1 MNLPSSFIT
10 TILNTYRDDGKR
22 WLAELPALID
32 EASRCWGLT
41 DITPVENLSYNFVAY
56 ANRPSTVASSR
67 SASAHGAVLKIG
79 VPNPELISEMAAL
92 RCFDGYGAVHLL
104 EADPE
109 RGMCLLE
116 RLYPGEM
123 LAALA
128 DDDQRTHIAADVM
141 LRLWKP
147 VPVGEPALRGL
158 PFIKLS
164 DWFAG
169 LDGLRPH
176 FGGGTGP
183 FPQRILEMAEALFL
197 ELFATSSPPLLIHGD
212 LHHFNILSS
221 GRGWLAI
228 DPKGIVGPPE
238 YEVGPLLINPI
249 PDFLRG
255 EAAVRQAA
263 RRIAILSERLG
274 FAPQR
279 IRDWAICHA
288 ILSAWWDIEDSG
300 EGSKYALACAEV
312 YGQVKV

>member
-1 MNLPSSFIT
+1 LNLPSSFT
-10 TILNTYRDDGKR
+10 ATILNTYRDDGRR
-22 WLAELPALID
+22 WLAELPARID
-32 EASRCWGLT
+32 EASRRWRLT
-41 DITPVENLSYNFVAY
+41 HITPVENLSYNFVAY
-56 ANRPSTVASSR
+56 ATRPSTAASPG
-67 SASAHGAVLKIG
+67 SASAQGAVLKIG
-79 VPNPELISEMAAL
+79 VPNPELTSEMAAL
-92 RCFDGYGAVHLL
+92 RLFNGDGAARLL

-116 RLYPGEM
+116 RLRPGEM

-147 VPVGEPALRGL
+147 VPVGEPAPQGL
-158 PFIKLS
+158 SFIELS

-169 LDGLRPH
+169 LDGLRPR

-183 FPQRILEMAEALFL
+183 FPKRILEMAEALIP
-197 ELFATSSPPLLIHGD
+197 ELFTTSSPPLLIHGD

-228 DPKGIVGPPE
+228 DPKGVIGPPE

-255 EAAVRQAA
+255 GAAVRQAE

-274 FAPQR
+274 FAPGR
-279 IRDWAICHA
+279 IRDWAVCHA
-288 ILSAWWDIEDSG
+288 VLSAWWDIEDSG
-300 EGSKYALACAEV
+300 EGSEYAIACAEV
-312 YGQVKV
+312 YGHARV

>member
-1 MNLPSSFIT
+1 
-10 TILNTYRDDGKR
+10 
-22 WLAELPALID
+22 
-32 EASRCWGLT
+32 
-41 DITPVENLSYNFVAY
+41 
-56 ANRPSTVASSR
+56 
-67 SASAHGAVLKIG
+67 VLKIG
-79 VPNPELISEMAAL
+79 VPNPELTSEMAAL
-92 RCFDGYGAVHLL
+92 RLFNGDGAARLL

-116 RLYPGEM
+116 QLLPGEM

-147 VPVGEPALRGL
+147 VPVGEPAPRDL

-169 LDGLRPH
+169 LDGVRPH

-183 FPQRILEMAEALFL
+183 FPQRILEMAEALIP
-197 ELFATSSPPLLIHGD
+197 ELFAASSPPLLIHGD

-228 DPKGIVGPPE
+228 DPKGVVGPPE

-255 EAAVRQAA
+255 EAAVRQAE

-300 EGSKYALACAEV
+300 EGSEYAIACAEV

>member
-10 TILNTYRDDGKR
+10 TILNTYRDDGRR

-32 EASRCWGLT
+32 EASRRWGLT

-56 ANRPSTVASSR
+56 ANRPSTAPR
-67 SASAHGAVLKIG
+67 SAQGAVLKIG
-79 VPNPELISEMAAL
+79 VPNPELTSEMAAL
-92 RCFDGYGAVHLL
+92 RLFNGDGAARLL
-104 EADPE
+104 EADLE

-116 RLYPGEM
+116 RLCPGEM
-123 LAALA
+123 LATLA

-141 LRLWKP
+141 LRLWR
-147 VPVGEPALRGL
+147 PAPQEL

-183 FPQRILEMAEALFL
+183 FPQRILEMAEALIP

-228 DPKGIVGPPE
+228 DPKGVIGPPE
-238 YEVGPLLINPI
+238 YDVGPLLINPI
-249 PDFLRG
+249 PDFLKSR
-255 EAAVRQAA
+255 EAVRRAE

-288 ILSAWWDIEDSG
+288 VLSAWWDIEDSS
-300 EGSKYALACAEV
+300 EGSEYAIACAEV

>member
-1 MNLPSSFIT
+1 
-10 TILNTYRDDGKR
+10 
-22 WLAELPALID
+22 
-32 EASRCWGLT
+32 
-41 DITPVENLSYNFVAY
+41 
-56 ANRPSTVASSR
+56 
-67 SASAHGAVLKIG
+67 VLKIG
-79 VPNPELISEMAAL
+79 VPNPELTSEMAAL
-92 RCFDGYGAVHLL
+92 RCFDGDGAVRLL

-116 RLYPGEM
+116 RLHPGKM
-123 LAALA
+123 LTMLE

-141 LRLWKP
+141 LHLWKP
-147 VPVGEPALRGL
+147 VPVGESEPQSL

-169 LDGLRPH
+169 LDGLRPQ

-183 FPQRILEMAEALFL
+183 FPQRILEMAEALIP
-197 ELFATSSPPLLIHGD
+197 ELFATSSPPLLIPGD

-228 DPKGIVGPPE
+228 DPKGVIGPPE
-238 YEVGPLLINPI
+238 YEVGPLLLNPWNEI
-249 PDFLRG
+249 KGADAIRIT
-255 EAAVRQAA
+255 E

-300 EGSKYALACAEV
+300 EGSEYAIACAEV
-312 YGQVKV
+312 YS

>member
-1 MNLPSSFIT
+1 MSRDLPDLNLPSSFIT
-10 TILNTYRDDGKR
+10 TILNTYRDNDRR

-32 EASRCWGLT
+32 AASRCWGLT

-56 ANRPSTVASSR
+56 ANRPSTALR
-67 SASAHGAVLKIG
+67 SAQGAVLKIG
-79 VPNPELISEMAAL
+79 VPNPELTREMAAL
-92 RCFDGYGAVHLL
+92 RLFNGDGAARLL

-116 RLYPGEM
+116 RLRPGEM

-128 DDDQRTHIAADVM
+128 DDDQRTYLAADVM
-141 LRLWKP
+141 LRLWR
-147 VPVGEPALRGL
+147 PAPQEL

-169 LDGLRPH
+169 LDGLRQR
-176 FGGGTGP
+176 FCGGTGP
-183 FPQRILEMAEALFL
+183 FPQRILEMAEALIP

-228 DPKGIVGPPE
+228 DPKGVIGPPE

-255 EAAVRQAA
+255 SAAVRQAE

-288 ILSAWWDIEDSG
+288 VLSAWWDIEDNG
-300 EGSKYALACAEV
+300 EGSEYAIACAEAYSLV
-312 YGQVKV
+312 IV

>member
-10 TILNTYRDDGKR
+10 TILNTYRDVGRR

-56 ANRPSTVASSR
+56 AKRPSTAASSR
-67 SASAHGAVLKIG
+67 SASAQGVVLKIG
-79 VPNPELISEMAAL
+79 VPNPELTSEMAAL
-92 RCFDGYGAVHLL
+92 HLFNGDGAARLF
-104 EADPE
+104 EADPK

-116 RLYPGEM
+116 RLHPGKM
-123 LAALA
+123 LTMLE

-147 VPVGEPALRGL
+147 VPVGEPAPQEL

-169 LDGLRPH
+169 LDGLHPR

-183 FPQRILEMAEALFL
+183 FPQRILEMAEALIP

-228 DPKGIVGPPE
+228 DPKGVVGPPE

-255 EAAVRQAA
+255 EAAVKQAE

-288 ILSAWWDIEDSG
+288 VLSAWWDIEDSG
-300 EGSKYALACAEV
+300 EGSEYAIACAEV
-312 YGQVKV
+312 YSKVKV

>member
-1 MNLPSSFIT
+1 LNLPSSFIT
-10 TILNTYRDDGKR
+10 TILNTYHDDGRR

-32 EASRCWGLT
+32 EASRGWGLT

-56 ANRPSTVASSR
+56 AYRPSTAASSR
-67 SASAHGAVLKIG
+67 SATAQGVVLKIS
-79 VPNPELISEMAAL
+79 VPNPELTSEMAAL
-92 RCFDGYGAVHLL
+92 RLFNGEGAARLF
-104 EADPE
+104 EADPK

-116 RLYPGEM
+116 RLFPGEM
-123 LAALA
+123 LSTIA

-147 VPVGEPALRGL
+147 VPLGEPAPQGL

-169 LDGLRPH
+169 LDGLRPQ

-183 FPQRILEMAEALFL
+183 FPQRIFEMAEALIP

-221 GRGWLAI
+221 GRGWRAI
-228 DPKGIVGPPE
+228 DPKGVIGPPE

-249 PDFLRG
+249 PDFLKG
-255 EAAVRQAA
+255 GMAFSQAE

-279 IRDWAICHA
+279 IRDWAICHS

-300 EGSKYALACAEV
+300 EGSEYALACAEV
-312 YGQVKV
+312 YSQVKV

>member
-1 MNLPSSFIT
+1 
-10 TILNTYRDDGKR
+10 
-22 WLAELPALID
+22 
-32 EASRCWGLT
+32 
-41 DITPVENLSYNFVAY
+41 
-56 ANRPSTVASSR
+56 
-67 SASAHGAVLKIG
+67 
-79 VPNPELISEMAAL
+79 
-92 RCFDGYGAVHLL
+92 
-104 EADPE
+104 
-109 RGMCLLE
+109 
-116 RLYPGEM
+116 
-123 LAALA
+123 
-128 DDDQRTHIAADVM
+128 
-141 LRLWKP
+141 
-147 VPVGEPALRGL
+147 L

-169 LDGLRPH
+169 LDGVRPH

-183 FPQRILEMAEALFL
+183 FPQRILEMAEALIP
-197 ELFATSSPPLLIHGD
+197 ELFAASSPPLLIHGD

-228 DPKGIVGPPE
+228 DPKGVIGPPE

-255 EAAVRQAA
+255 EAAVRQAE

-274 FAPQR
+274 FAPQC

-300 EGSKYALACAEV
+300 EGSEYAIACAEV

>member
-32 EASRCWGLT
+32 EASRRWGLT
-41 DITPVENLSYNFVAY
+41 DITPVDNLSYNFVAY
-56 ANRPSTVASSR
+56 TNRPSTALR
-67 SASAHGAVLKIG
+67 STQGAVLKIG
-79 VPNPELISEMAAL
+79 VPNPELTSEMAAL
-92 RCFDGYGAVHLL
+92 RLFNGDGAARLL

-116 RLYPGEM
+116 QLLPGEM

-141 LRLWKP
+141 LRLWTP
-147 VPVGEPALRGL
+147 VPVGEPAPRDL

-169 LDGLRPH
+169 LDGVRPH

-183 FPQRILEMAEALFL
+183 FPQRILEMAEALIP
-197 ELFATSSPPLLIHGD
+197 ELFAASSPPLLIHGD

-228 DPKGIVGPPE
+228 DPKGVVGPPE

-255 EAAVRQAA
+255 EAAVRQAE

-274 FAPQR
+274 FAPQC

>member
-10 TILNTYRDDGKR
+10 TILNTFGDEGRR
-22 WLAELPALID
+22 WLAKLPALID

-56 ANRPSTVASSR
+56 AKRSSTAASPS
-67 SASAHGAVLKIG
+67 SASTQGAVLKIG
-79 VPNPELISEMAAL
+79 VPNPELTSEMAAL
-92 RCFDGYGAVHLL
+92 QYFNGDGAVHLL

-116 RLYPGEM
+116 QLCPGGM
-123 LAALA
+123 LATLA

-141 LRLWKP
+141 LRLWR
-147 VPVGEPALRGL
+147 PASQEL

-169 LDGLRPH
+169 LDGLRPR
-176 FGGGTGP
+176 FEGGTGP
-183 FPQRILEMAEALFL
+183 FPKHIVEVAEALIP

-221 GRGWLAI
+221 KRGWLAI
-228 DPKGIVGPPE
+228 DPKGVIGPPE

-255 EAAVRQAA
+255 GAALRLAE

-274 FAPQR
+274 FAPEC

-288 ILSAWWDIEDSG
+288 VLSAWWDIEGSG
-300 EGSKYALACAEV
+300 ENSEYAIACAEV
-312 YGQVKV
+312 YSQVNV

>member
-1 MNLPSSFIT
+1 LNLSSSFIT
-10 TILNTYRDDGKR
+10 TILNTYRDDSKR
-22 WLAELPALID
+22 WLAELPALLA
-32 EASRCWGLT
+32 EAARRWNLT
-41 DITPVENLSYNFVAY
+41 PGEPFLLSYNYVCAVTQQ
-56 ANRPSTVASSR
+56 ADGTP
-67 SASAHGAVLKIG
+67 AVLKLG
-79 VPNPELISEMAAL
+79 VPDRELTSEMAAL
-92 RCFDGYGAVHLL
+92 RYFDGDGAVRLL

-116 RLYPGEM
+116 RLHPGEM
-123 LAALA
+123 LATLT

-147 VPVGEPALRGL
+147 IPVGEPAPQGL

-176 FGGGTGP
+176 FGGGPGP
-183 FPQRILEMAEALFL
+183 FPQRILEMAEALIP
-197 ELFATSSPPLLIHGD
+197 ELFAASSPPLLIHGD

-228 DPKGIVGPPE
+228 DPKGVIGPPE

-255 EAAVRQAA
+255 GAAVRQAE

-274 FAPQR
+274 FAPQC

-288 ILSAWWDIEDSG
+288 ILSAWWDIEDNG
-300 EGSKYALACAEV
+300 EGSEYAIACAEV

>member
-1 MNLPSSFIT
+1 LNLPSSFIT
-10 TILNTYRDDGKR
+10 TILNTFRDDGRR

-32 EASRCWGLT
+32 EASRRWGLT

-56 ANRPSTVASSR
+56 ANHPSTAASSR
-67 SASAHGAVLKIG
+67 SASARGVVLKIG
-79 VPNPELISEMAAL
+79 VPNPELTSEMAAL
-92 RCFDGYGAVHLL
+92 RLFNGDGAARLL

-109 RGMCLLE
+109 RGMYLLE

-123 LAALA
+123 LATLA

-141 LRLWKP
+141 LRLWR
-147 VPVGEPALRGL
+147 PAPQGL

-169 LDGLRPH
+169 LEDLRPH
-176 FGGGTGP
+176 FDGGTGS
-183 FPQRILEMAEALFL
+183 FPKHIVEMAEALIP

-221 GRGWLAI
+221 ERGWLAI
-228 DPKGIVGPPE
+228 DPKGVVGPPE

-255 EAAVRQAA
+255 GAAVGQAE

-288 ILSAWWDIEDSG
+288 VLSAWWDIEDSG
-300 EGSKYALACAEV
+300 EGSKYSIACAEV
-312 YGQVKV
+312 YDEVRI